1 MTEYVSTPPPAMPKL
16 HYNPTLITLFVSC
29 MGSRRV
35 NQFCDACRE
44 GELQRAR
51 AMLRRHPSLVSE
63 GYLGIFDNSCP
74 WNDAAATGDTELL
87 REMHDLLVGEDSPL
101 AAKMSAT
108 RRTCRLYEQLD
119 GYSGRDLD
127 SPLSHAAAAGHIGA
141 VAQLIRMGADPTAPD
156 YSGRSVV
163 HMAAR
168 DGKLDVLRAIFDA
181 VRDLPPDVKARH
193 RRKLDHGSNMKLSA
207 LHYAMSRNEPDARTV
222 KVLLDGG
229 CNPLSR
235 TAAATTVLGFVLP
248 AGSTA
253 LHAAAILQNKEAALA
268 LLRHQAM
275 ARARGAGGPRDL
287 RAIRNGKGQTPYHIA
302 RDMHAP
308 VDLVELLHTSTDM
321 MAMFTQDLLM
331 QDRGVPKLSFIA
343 AAALKSKLNEDIR
356 FVRRSSPAGAAGA
369 GGSRSAGGAGSP
381 SKPPSSGPVYA
392 RRGRLDSAPQV
403 ERMSRGG
410 SVASVDDDAAS
421 IHDVRVGPQAS
432 PSGGSG
438 IGSRG
443 TPYVRTRF
451 ASTGAGG
458 VPLDDSG
465 EDAGGDAAAVE
476 AEVVELVGGGN
487 DGGPGG
493 EEADPLLGSG
503 APCFHTK
510 HNAHEPPSSLGAGSD
525 VGTSDS
531 GRCSSGD
538 GGASPSAAVASAL
551 TACDSVD
558 EETACMLCFEGRADV
573 QIGGCHH
580 KMCANCANELTARVM
595 CQPLSC
601 PFCRAS
607 ITAFV
612 PAPKEEGAGVV

>member
-1 MTEYVSTPPPAMPKL
+1 M
-16 HYNPTLITLFVSC
+16 
-29 MGSRRV
+29 R
-35 NQFCDACRE
+35 
-44 GELQRAR
+44 RAR
-51 AMLRRHPSLVSE
+51 CASMHEEKEAGRIHAGIHPTFSFLPTHSPPSPVPFSLPTARHTSNGPDAMYPLSPCTTTTTTLVGLAPTIAAAMLR
-63 GYLGIFDNSCP
+63 
-74 WNDAAATGDTELL
+74 
-87 REMHDLLVGEDSPL
+87 
-101 AAKMSAT
+101 
-108 RRTCRLYEQLD
+108 
-119 GYSGRDLD
+119 
-127 SPLSHAAAAGHIGA
+127 
-141 VAQLIRMGADPTAPD
+141 
-156 YSGRSVV
+156 
-163 HMAAR
+163 
-168 DGKLDVLRAIFDA
+168 
-181 VRDLPPDVKARH
+181 
-193 RRKLDHGSNMKLSA
+193 
-207 LHYAMSRNEPDARTV
+207 ART
-222 KVLLDGG
+222 
-229 CNPLSR
+229 
-235 TAAATTVLGFVLP
+235 
-248 AGSTA
+248 
-253 LHAAAILQNKEAALA
+253 Q
-268 LLRHQAM
+268 
-275 ARARGAGGPRDL
+275 
-287 RAIRNGKGQTPYHIA
+287 GQTPYHIA

-331 QDRGVPKLSFIA
+331 QGAHAPPRIACRFLASWGEEGAVHAGTRRGAEERAHMRVCGCVWTAVRGRMWVRALSCARARCMRTGGVRGRCMPACRTGGAWHGMQHHLQACMDACMHSLLAYTPAPPRLRVRAHFLRICASYPHARALAPPQPAPAIQADRGVPKLSFIA